1 MEGLPAILTLGA
13 VVAGVAILA
22 VVGAVSWGRTL
33 PVRHPRGPSV
43 AALESSMDGRTSS
56 LTFVP
61 GLAGLL
67 LGASALLGASSEIIR
82 GRSPPLGWVFVGVAG
97 LLVAVLGLGARVASL
112 HIDDQGLRVEYGRL
126 RPFSLRWE
134 ECVRLAPPRWPMGA
148 WRVSGRVGHRDAACR
163 LMPTDL
169 LGHEFVL
176 GVVAAR
182 AGLAFDGRAW
192 NAPARTVPT

>member
-1 MEGLPAILTLGA
+1 
-13 VVAGVAILA
+13 
-22 VVGAVSWGRTL
+22 
-33 PVRHPRGPSV
+33 
-43 AALESSMDGRTSS
+43 MDARTSL

-82 GRSPPLGWVFVGVAG
+82 GRDPPPGWVFVGVAG
-97 LLVAVLGLGARVASL
+97 VLVAVLGLGARVASIQ
-112 HIDDQGLRVEYGRL
+112 IDEYRLRVEYGWS

-134 ECVRLAPPRWPMGA
+134 ECLRLAPPRWPMGA
-148 WRVSGRVGHRDAACR
+148 WRVSGRVGDHDVACR

-182 AGLAFDGRAW
+182 AGLVFDGGGW
-192 NAPARTVPT
+192 TAPVRTGPT

>member
-1 MEGLPAILTLGA
+1 
-13 VVAGVAILA
+13 
-22 VVGAVSWGRTL
+22 
-33 PVRHPRGPSV
+33 
-43 AALESSMDGRTSS
+43 MDARTSL

-82 GRSPPLGWVFVGVAG
+82 GRSPPTGWVFVGVAG
-97 LLVAVLGLGARVASL
+97 VLVAVLGFGARVARL
-112 HIDDQGLRVEYGRL
+112 HIDDQGIRVEYGWS

-134 ECVRLAPPRWPMGA
+134 ECLRLAPPRWPMGA
-148 WRVSGRVGHRDAACR
+148 WRVSGRVGDHDVACR

-182 AGLAFDGRAW
+182 AGLVFDGGGW
-192 NAPARTVPT
+192 TAPVRTGPT